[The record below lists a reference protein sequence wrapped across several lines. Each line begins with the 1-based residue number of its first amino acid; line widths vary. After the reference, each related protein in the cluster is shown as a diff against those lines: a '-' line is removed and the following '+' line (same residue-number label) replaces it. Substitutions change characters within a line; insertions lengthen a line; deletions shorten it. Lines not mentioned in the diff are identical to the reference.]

1 MYTGTFDLKKVNVIF
16 GVAKI
21 TGYADGDAISIE
33 EKEDAFK
40 VAVGADGDADRIRN
54 RANYLEIVLNI
65 LQTSPMNQILSAIH
79 TADRAVGI
87 PLPFL
92 LKDNGGSTVIGAGA
106 AWIKG
111 FPKIAMGND
120 SKSKE
125 WTIHATDYL
134 INVGGN

>member
-1 MYTGTFDLKKVNVIF
+1 
-16 GVAKI
+16 
-21 TGYADGDAISIE
+21 
-33 EKEDAFK
+33 
-40 VAVGADGDADRIRN
+40 VGADGDADRIRN
-54 RANYLEIVLNI
+54 RANYLEIVFNI

-79 TADRAVGI
+79 AADRAAGI

-92 LKDNGGSTVIGAGA
+92 LKDNGGTTTIGAKTS
-106 AWIKG
+106 WIKG